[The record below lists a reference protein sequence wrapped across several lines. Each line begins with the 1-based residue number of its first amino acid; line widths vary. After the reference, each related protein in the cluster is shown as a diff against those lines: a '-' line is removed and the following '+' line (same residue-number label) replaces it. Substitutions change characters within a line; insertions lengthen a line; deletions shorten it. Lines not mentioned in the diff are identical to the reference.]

1 MNNSSILPNLNST
14 SSLSSHVEDISNVFL
29 IPAFSIGLIPLKLA
43 SLAVLIIIIKRKKEK
58 KHKASQF
65 YYLLTNETIVLMEVV
80 IFCFTPA
87 LRCGSYCSFGYDY
100 IVKTLDL
107 RVYTYGIQVLVQTQ
121 IFLEIVFSLDR
132 IKALKVTNT
141 QVIKGMKFRYKLTI
155 SVAVS
160 LIAAVPNYLMSRTIT
175 PIGILIPANQTLYEI
190 SSRTIFQTYFWIIA
204 LSVFDVLRGLAPM
217 FALFIINIVLIR
229 KFNSVSNQHS
239 NVSSPENLEE
249 NAAEVHMKMQE
260 MKISMLVLA
269 INANY
274 LIGCFPIFITPTLFL
289 YLGSVSPI
297 YIYYHAA
304 TKFLLIFCHYSYIF
318 IFYKL
323 SPSFKKTFSKT
334 FINI

>member
-29 IPAFSIGLIPLKLA
+29 IPTFSIGLIPLKLA

-249 NAAEVHMKMQE
+249 NAAEVHMKMRSIR
-260 MKISMLVLA
+260 KDSGF
-269 INANY
+269 N
-274 LIGCFPIFITPTLFL
+274 
-289 YLGSVSPI
+289 
-297 YIYYHAA
+297 H
-304 TKFLLIFCHYSYIF
+304 
-318 IFYKL
+318 
-323 SPSFKKTFSKT
+323 
-334 FINI
+334 